1 MKLGSISPKF
11 KSSFHTLDYCSHLQD
26 SLDYGYRVSPSHS
39 PILSPQCLERP
50 FDERSHNRR
59 PSDEASLILRK
70 ISTGGN
76 SGASP
81 YTTFGPSLAV
91 NMPENKTHSLP
102 PGFMRTAGG
111 FQSVGAMG
119 MDTSAFH
126 DFIDIARMN
135 QQQHTLGI
143 QVLSLT
149 CCSFS
154 WSPVHLVIVHFLH
167 VVEFGILV
175 LLQV

>member
-1 MKLGSISPKF
+1 MGELGLSHPKF
-11 KSSFHTLDYCSHLQD
+11 KSLHFTHLTIRSHLQD

-50 FDERSHNRR
+50 FDERTHNRR

-76 SGASP
+76 SGVSP
-81 YTTFGPSLAV
+81 YNTFGPSLAV

-102 PGFMRTAGG
+102 PVFMRTGGG
-111 FQSVGAMG
+111 FQTVGALG
-119 MDTSAFH
+119 MESSAFQ
-126 DFIDIARMN
+126 DFSDIARMN

-143 QVLSLT
+143 T
-149 CCSFS
+149 
-154 WSPVHLVIVHFLH
+154 SPQYDLLLIFLVSYEHLH
-167 VVEFGILV
+167 G
-175 LLQV
+175 